1 MIGRYAQLSSIVL
14 LAGLAALLLI
24 FPMIRLPLWLENPN
38 EGWNA
43 IHAMHAFGPQLYPS
57 RDGFIINNYPPLW
70 FYLTGAFAKIF
81 GDPIFPGRVLAFLA
95 FNFTAVAIFAVLRAL
110 NATVIAACIAALT
123 FIVIL
128 AGLFRTY
135 VGLSEPQ
142 MMAHAFCTS
151 GVALALGAK
160 TRSRVM
166 VGAALVVTGLLFKHT
181 VIGLPVA
188 LTVWIFQNRRPFFS
202 AWLSTTVLLSV
213 AAGAMMIGVY
223 GRNLVDNVMFP
234 RVLTWS
240 RLGTNLGSFSRVVV
254 PVGGYIA
261 VAWQLRGKHDR
272 GLAFAGYAILSGT
285 AVLIALGSAA
295 GVSINSAFDLV
306 IASAIGLGIAWDRI
320 GTMTAGAVRIWRT
333 ALIFALVARV
343 LVGVPRD
350 SFAIIYDASVKQRL
364 HEQSDATKTVRD
376 DLKSL
381 GDPVVC
387 EALALCV
394 WAGHASVADLWKLRH
409 EVTLGPFMDTGGLL
423 ARIAAGEFR
432 AIVTFGDF
440 SSSADDLRL
449 PGLYDAIGR
458 CCNRAV
464 KPQSSVNIFYRQNP

>member
-1 MIGRYAQLSSIVL
+1 MIGRNAELSSVVL

-24 FPMIRLPLWLENPN
+24 YPIARLPLWLENPN

-43 IHAMHAFGPQLYPS
+43 VHAMHAFGPLLYPA

-95 FNFTAVAIFAVLRAL
+95 FNFTAVAIFAVVRAL
-110 NATVIAACIAALT
+110 NATVIAACLGALT
-123 FIVIL
+123 FIVIM
-128 AGLFRTY
+128 AGLLGTY

-160 TRSRVM
+160 TRSRVG

-181 VIGLPVA
+181 VVGLPVA
-188 LTVWIFQNRRPFFS
+188 LTIWMFQNRRPFFS
-202 AWLSTTVLLSV
+202 TWLSTTVLLGLV
-213 AAGAMMIGVY
+213 AGAMMIGFY
-223 GRNLVDNVMFP
+223 GRNFIDNVMFP
-234 RVLTWS
+234 RVLVWS
-240 RLGTNLGSFSRVVV
+240 RLGTKLALLSKVAV
-254 PVGGYIA
+254 PLGGYVA
-261 VAWQLRGKHDR
+261 VAWRLRGKRDG
-272 GLAFAGYAILSGT
+272 GLAFAGYAILSGI
-285 AVLIALGSAA
+285 AVLIVFGAA
-295 GVSINSAFDLV
+295 VGVSINSVFDLV

-320 GTMTAGAVRIWRT
+320 GTMTAGARTWRT
-333 ALIFALVARV
+333 ALVFAMIARV
-343 LVGVPRD
+343 LLGTPRD

-364 HEQSDATKTVRD
+364 HEQSDAMKMARD
-376 DLKSL
+376 DLKSV
-381 GDPVVC
+381 GGPVVC
-387 EALALCV
+387 EALSLCV
-394 WAGHASVADLWKLRH
+394 WAGHASAADLWKLRH

-432 AIVTFGDF
+432 AVVTFSDF

-449 PGLYDAIGR
+449 PGLYDALGR
-458 CCNRAV
+458 CCDRPARS
-464 KPQSSVNIFYRQNP
+464 QSGVNIFYRKNP